1 MSKHGNLFTA
11 IFIAIAI
18 AAVVAIAT
26 ASASAQSMTGSNDS
40 GSLPVS
46 LFIDHVISAHEQDI
60 KDRMLD
66 YEFNHTT
73 SEAVKASIIKE
84 RGDEL
89 NAAALDSQAFLKV
102 LNNDSN
108 RGLIPGDRLDAM
120 LNVTKDSIERL
131 SISSN
136 KLQEKAQ
143 KLNGHVSSGTADP
156 LIKNINNASSM
167 ADNIFM
173 RSNNKGNAGIA
184 VINQLP
190 KQPGNQKRNK

>member
-1 MSKHGNLFTA
+1 MSKHGVLFTA

-26 ASASAQSMTGSNDS
+26 ASASAQSMAGSNDP

-73 SEAVKASIIKE
+73 SEAVKASIVKE

-89 NAAALDSQAFLKV
+89 NAAALDSQAFLEV

-120 LNVTKDSIERL
+120 LNVTKDSIERI

-143 KLNGHVSSGTADP
+143 KLNGHVSSGTVDP
-156 LIKNINNASSM
+156 LIENINNASSM
-167 ADNIFM
+167 ADNIS
-173 RSNNKGNAGIA
+173 RGSKNKGNAGIA
-184 VINQLP
+184 AINKPP
-190 KQPGNQKRNK
+190 KQPGNQKSNK